1 MDLAVQIKQQFPHF
15 NAELIS
21 EIVQHALEKEVPKD
35 TELLREGQF
44 IKVIPL
50 VLKGVLK
57 VYTKHEDKELLLYY
71 IQPNESC
78 IMSFSAGIN
87 NQPSKIYAVTEEDS
101 HLLLIPSEKLSKWT
115 KQFPD
120 FNSLFFLQ
128 YNLRYSDLLDT
139 INSLLFEKLDKRV
152 LDYLKEK
159 VLVTQNNP
167 LKISHRQIASEL
179 GTAREVISRIVK
191 KLELEGKVKQSA
203 TTIEILDL

>member
-15 NAELIS
+15 NSDLIS
-21 EIVQHALEKEVPKD
+21 EIIKHAIEKEIPKD

-50 VLKGVLK
+50 VLNGVIK
-57 VYTKHEDKELLLYY
+57 VFTRHEDKELLLYY
-71 IQPNESC
+71 IKPNESC

-87 NQPSKIYAVTEEDS
+87 NQPSKIYATTEEDS
-101 HLLLIPSEKLSKWT
+101 HLLLIPADKLGQWT

-152 LDYLKEK
+152 FDYLKEK
-159 VLVTQNNP
+159 VAVTQNNP

-191 KLELEGKVKQSA
+191 KLEHEGKVKQSA
-203 TTIEILDL
+203 TTIEVL

>member
-1 MDLAVQIKQQFPHF
+1 MDLAVQIKHQFPHF
-15 NAELIS
+15 NSDLIS
-21 EIVQHALEKEVPKD
+21 EMLQFAIEKEIPKE
-35 TELLREGQF
+35 TELLREGQY

-50 VLKGVLK
+50 VFSGLIRVF
-57 VYTKHEDKELLLYY
+57 TRHEDKELLLYY
-71 IQPNESC
+71 IKPNESC

-87 NQPSKIYAVTEEDS
+87 NQPSKIYAETEEDS
-101 HLLLIPSEKLSKWT
+101 HLLLIPVDKLIRWT

-139 INSLLFEKLDKRV
+139 INSLLFDKLDKRV
-152 LDYLKEK
+152 YDYLKEK
-159 VLVTQNNP
+159 VAVTQHNP

-191 KLELEGKVKQSA
+191 KLELEGKVKQCP
-203 TTIEILDL
+203 TTIEVLD

>member
-1 MDLAVQIKQQFPHF
+1 MDLATQIKKQFPHF
-15 NAELIS
+15 NSDLIT
-21 EIVQHALEKEVPKD
+21 EMLQFAIEKEVPKD

-50 VLKGVLK
+50 VFSGVIK
-57 VYTKHEDKELLLYY
+57 VFTRHEDKELLLYY
-71 IQPNESC
+71 IKPNESC

-101 HLLLIPSEKLSKWT
+101 HLLLIPTEKLGYWT
-115 KQFPD
+115 KHFPD

-139 INSLLFEKLDKRV
+139 INSLLFDKLDKRV
-152 LDYLKEK
+152 YDYLKEK
-159 VLVTQNNP
+159 VAVTQHNP
-167 LKISHRQIASEL
+167 LKISHRQVASEL

-191 KLELEGKVKQSA
+191 KLELDGKVKQHA
-203 TTIEILDL
+203 TTIEILD

>member
-1 MDLAVQIKQQFPHF
+1 MDLAIQIKRQFPHF
-15 NAELIS
+15 NSDLIS
-21 EIVQHALEKEVPKD
+21 EMLQFAIEKEIPKE
-35 TELLREGQF
+35 TELLREGQY

-50 VLKGVLK
+50 VFSGLIRVF
-57 VYTKHEDKELLLYY
+57 TRHEDKELLLYY
-71 IQPNESC
+71 IKPNESC

-87 NQPSKIYAVTEEDS
+87 NQPSKIYAETEEDS
-101 HLLLIPSEKLSKWT
+101 HLLLIPVEKLIRWT

-139 INSLLFEKLDKRV
+139 INSLLFDKLDKRV
-152 LDYLKEK
+152 YDYLKEK
-159 VLVTQNNP
+159 VAVTQHNP

-191 KLELEGKVKQSA
+191 KLELEGKVKQCP
-203 TTIEILDL
+203 TTIEVLD

>member
-1 MDLAVQIKQQFPHF
+1 MDLVVQIKQQFPHF
-15 NAELIS
+15 NSDLIS
-21 EIVQHALEKEVPKD
+21 ELLQFAIEKEIPKE
-35 TELLREGQF
+35 TELLREGQY

-50 VLKGVLK
+50 VFSGLIRVF
-57 VYTKHEDKELLLYY
+57 TRHEDKELLLYY
-71 IQPNESC
+71 IKPNESC

-87 NQPSKIYAVTEEDS
+87 NQPSKIYAETEEDS
-101 HLLLIPSEKLSKWT
+101 HLLLIPVEKLIRWT

-139 INSLLFEKLDKRV
+139 INSLLFDKLDKRV
-152 LDYLKEK
+152 YDYLKEK
-159 VLVTQNNP
+159 VAVTQHNP

-191 KLELEGKVKQSA
+191 KLELEGKVKQCP
-203 TTIEILDL
+203 TTIEVLD

>member
-101 HLLLIPSEKLSKWT
+101 HLLLIPAEKLSNWT

-152 LDYLKEK
+152 FDYLKEK
-159 VLVTQNNP
+159 VAVTQNNP

-179 GTAREVISRIVK
+179 GTAREVISRIIK